1 MDRHHKYFKLSL
13 KKSIDQWGAILGFLC
28 AVHCMLTPLSMVLVQ
43 ITGLGSLWTTQGE
56 AALLGVALLFTIPS
70 FWEAWHRDRQSLVL
84 VSFLL
89 ALGIII
95 ISHLLESS
103 HHYDSLLVESTHSV
117 DLSHHEEDHEHSMIG
132 VIFASLGGLG
142 LMFAHLLNIK
152 EKREALVECCS

>member
-1 MDRHHKYFKLSL
+1 MGCYFGTCVRSSLHANASINGTRSSYRSWIIMDYGGRGCFIGHSTL
-13 KKSIDQWGAILGFLC
+13 
-28 AVHCMLTPLSMVLVQ
+28 VHYS
-43 ITGLGSLWTTQGE
+43 
-56 AALLGVALLFTIPS
+56 S

-89 ALGIII
+89 AWGIII

-103 HHYDSLLVESTHSV
+103 HHYDSLLVVESAHSV
-117 DLSHHEEDHEHSMIG
+117 DLSHHEEDHEHSMIS

-142 LMFAHLLNIK
+142 LMFARLLNIK